1 MVIKIYK
8 LIQVR
13 VKIVQQENIHLQK
26 VLQAVMVA
34 MIVHLANTQHQ
45 IQVTMMK
52 IHVFIVQQILTMQ
65 IKVETNPVIRVKKV
79 QHLV

>member
-52 IHVFIVQQILTMQ
+52 IHVFNVQQILTMQ

>member
-1 MVIKIYK
+1 
-8 LIQVR
+8 
-13 VKIVQQENIHLQK
+13 VQQENIHLQK
-26 VLQAVMVA
+26 VLQPVMVA

-45 IQVTMMK
+45 IQVTIMK

>member
-34 MIVHLANTQHQ
+34 MIVHRANTQ
-45 IQVTMMK
+45 
-52 IHVFIVQQILTMQ
+52 
-65 IKVETNPVIRVKKV
+65 KK
-79 QHLV
+79 QEI

>member
-34 MIVHLANTQHQ
+34 MIVHLANTLQQ

-52 IHVFIVQQILTMQ
+52 IHVTLVMKGR
-65 IKVETNPVIRVKKV
+65 IKT
-79 QHLV
+79 

>member
-1 MVIKIYK
+1 M
-8 LIQVR
+8 
-13 VKIVQQENIHLQK
+13 
-26 VLQAVMVA
+26 MVA
-34 MIVHLANTQHQ
+34 MIVHLANTHHK

>member
-8 LIQVR
+8 LIQVH

-34 MIVHLANTQHQ
+34 MIVHLANTHHK